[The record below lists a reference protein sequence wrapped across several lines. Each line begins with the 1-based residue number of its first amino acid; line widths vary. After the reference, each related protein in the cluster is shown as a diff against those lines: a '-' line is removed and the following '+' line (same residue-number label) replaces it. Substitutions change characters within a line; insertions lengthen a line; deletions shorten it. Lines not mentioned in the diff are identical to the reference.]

1 MNEHF
6 FLQIYHLDDRSISS
20 VLDRGDEIGVETF
33 LVKTQQNLRF
43 SRHLLECTTWSGLVA
58 RPAGR
63 YADAAAALAA
73 AMTSSI
79 GA

>member
-1 MNEHF
+1 MHDEHF
-6 FLQIYHLDDRSISS
+6 YKFTKSRSISS
-20 VLDRGDEIGVETF
+20 VDREDEIGVETF
-33 LVKTQQNLRF
+33 LVKTQQTESPFLA
-43 SRHLLECTTWSGLVA
+43 SLTLEVTTWIELVA